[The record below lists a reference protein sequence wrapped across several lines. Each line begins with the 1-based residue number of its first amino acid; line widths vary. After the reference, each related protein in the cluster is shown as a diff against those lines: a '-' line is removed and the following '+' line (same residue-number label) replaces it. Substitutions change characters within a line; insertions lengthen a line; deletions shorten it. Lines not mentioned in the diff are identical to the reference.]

1 MTGRKNSLE
10 RIEIALPCNADWDE
24 MTGSEQ
30 IRYCTECDKYVY
42 NLSAMTRREA
52 EELVATRRSQM
63 CTRMI
68 RDLNGRAITLDS
80 LPPVRLLG
88 RRPGPIARA
97 VVSTILSIA
106 PGAAA
111 ISKTPQASAR
121 LGRLSSQNEPARKA
135 SRSVPGAATGAIT
148 GTVSDESGA
157 PIQGAVVTLTAEAA
171 GDVLSQ
177 LTSEAG
183 EFRFDGL
190 SGLTYIFE
198 IQAKGYERSKQ
209 HGLEL
214 QSGEVHRMDVVM
226 AKEIVVMGATG
237 VPAQPLRALYLQSD
251 RVVVAMVGK
260 TIPLKKSG
268 DDGLVRTSLTVSQTI
283 KGDGHKPIVEV
294 FQWDAARPNR
304 AKEGDTV
311 LAFLQRKEDAKDG
324 YEPIYGSSSIKSL
337 SESDLGAYLL
347 RLAQLK
353 ELIARSSADPKDI
366 TEWLVQCAEDPATRW
381 EGTFE
386 LQLSAWQEKRRR
398 QEIERLDSEPNEG
411 SPTVATDRSTADT
424 KPLSKKARDS
434 EPTFAALLS
443 GDQKERL
450 MNVLLTST
458 NMDDVAFE
466 LIEVAKSWN
475 DKRLLQFLVT
485 YLDQAQDPMQW
496 SVDRVLMIVAELV
509 GDEKMNN
516 LLDQYHEPDRS
527 VKIEVKQSDEDSDS
541 SDNEEEADEKE
552 DAPPAADRAVKP
564 RPLSEELA
572 QARAAILKKFI
583 VAAHA
588 KIKPDSN
595 H

>member
-1 MTGRKNSLE
+1 MTARKDSLDE
-10 RIEIALPCNADWDE
+10 LEITSPCNADWNE
-24 MTGSEQ
+24 MNGTEQ
-30 IRYCTECDKYVY
+30 IRYCTECNKYVY

-52 EELVATRRSQM
+52 EELAATSRGQM

-68 RDLNGRAITLDS
+68 RDLGGRTITVDS

-88 RRPGPIARA
+88 WRPGPIAST

-106 PGAAA
+106 PSAAA
-111 ISKTPQASAR
+111 LSRTPRAS
-121 LGRLSSQNEPARKA
+121 SQQYSQNESARKA
-135 SRSVPGAATGAIT
+135 SRSVPAITTGALT
-148 GTVSDESGA
+148 GTVSDDDGA
-157 PIQGAVVTLTAEAA
+157 PIKAAIVTLTSEAA
-171 GDVLSQ
+171 GDVLSE

-190 SGLTYIFE
+190 SARTYICE
-198 IQAKGYERSKQ
+198 IHAKGYERSTQ

-226 AKEIVVMGATG
+226 EKEVLIGGATG

-251 RVVVAMVGK
+251 RVVVATVGK
-260 TIPLKKSG
+260 TTTPKKSS
-268 DDGLVRTSLTVSQTI
+268 DDGSVRTSLTVSQTI
-283 KGDGHKPIVEV
+283 KGDGHKPIVDV
-294 FQWDAARPNR
+294 FQWDLAARRNG
-304 AKEGDTV
+304 ANEGDTV
-311 LAFLQRKEDAKDG
+311 LAFLQRKEDGRDG
-324 YEPIYGSSSIKSL
+324 YEPIYGSSSIKNL
-337 SESDLGAYLL
+337 SESDLGTYLR

-353 ELIARSSADPKDI
+353 ELITRSNADPKDI

-386 LQLSAWQEKRRR
+386 LALSAWQEKRRR

-411 SPTVATDRSTADT
+411 SPTAGTDRSTPDT
-424 KPLSKKARDS
+424 KPPSKKARDS

-466 LIEVAKSWN
+466 LIDVAKSWN
-475 DKRLLQFLVT
+475 DKRLLPFLVS

-496 SVDRVLMIVAELV
+496 SVHRVLMIVVELV
-509 GDEKMNN
+509 GDETTNN
-516 LLDQYHEPDRS
+516 LLQQYREPDS
-527 VKIEVKQSDEDSDS
+527 FVKIEFKQSDEDSVS
-541 SDNEEEADEKE
+541 SDDEKKAGEKE
-552 DAPPAADRAVKP
+552 DATDQAVKP
-564 RPLSEELA
+564 RSSRDELA
-572 QARAAILKKFI
+572 QARAAILKKF
-583 VAAHA
+583 VAAAQA
-588 KIKPDSN
+588 KIKQDSN